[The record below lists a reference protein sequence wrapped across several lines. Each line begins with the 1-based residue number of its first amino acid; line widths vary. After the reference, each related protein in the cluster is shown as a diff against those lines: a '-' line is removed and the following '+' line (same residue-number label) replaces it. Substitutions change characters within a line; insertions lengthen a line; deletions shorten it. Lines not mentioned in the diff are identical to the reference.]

1 MKKIITTLALATATF
16 FTGHAQ
22 NTVCLG
28 NSITVCAGDPVTIDV
43 CGAGVGSGV
52 VSLNNPNSYNLG
64 DDDFT
69 PLINLGFNF
78 TFYGNTY
85 NQITVGDNG
94 VVSFNAANANGYCS
108 WVVDALPSNTASV
121 ENSILVPWQDLFG
134 PAGGTIY
141 YETIGTAPNRI
152 GVIYYDGL
160 SMFSTAC
167 QTPNQCYTGGI
178 LLYEGSNR
186 IETHISNKTTCASWG
201 SGTATHGVNN
211 IDGSVGQAV
220 PGRNNTVWT
229 AQNDAWEFV
238 PTSPTNYNIN
248 QIPYQIVTT
257 SNNNGIV
264 WEDTQGNSYPYNGG
278 TLNTNATADTVGYFL
293 SSSTC
298 GVGVGAVSDTAWVN
312 GLSISVAANGVDD
325 ECTQGI
331 GEASAIANGGDGPY
345 TYQWDDPGNQTGSIA
360 TGLFAGTYTVTATDD
375 NGCQA
380 STTVT
385 IGDNPI
391 SLSTTNTLVSCPGGS
406 DGTATVTIT
415 PTPASA
421 TYDWYDAGNQT
432 TQTATGLSAGT
443 YNVAVETAVGCQDT
457 ATVTIDEVPPISIN
471 VVNTSDVTCNSAS
484 DGTAT
489 IQVSDGTSPYTY
501 DWTGSTSTSASAT
514 DLSAGTTT
522 VTVTDDNGCTETV
535 DITIDEP
542 DALQITAMM
551 KDTIICEGDD
561 VTLEVQ
567 GSGGSSAYDFTW
579 TNNGTNVGSGNSI
592 VTTPTS
598 DNAEYCVTFSEQ
610 CGSPETDSCVTVR
623 FPDPVNPSINPS
635 TTGGCF
641 PVEVTFDNT
650 TNTNE
655 SIDYTVFDFNDGT
668 VDTVGGLD
676 AVVHEFGKGMHDV
689 TMQLTSDRGC
699 TYKTTF
705 TDLVEGFDYP
715 KAEFYVN
722 PNPATVFEPTVD
734 AFSQSGNDIISYQWI
749 ADGAEPSMS
758 TAKDPTFTYP
768 EEVENHDLFLVVEN
782 SNGCKDTL
790 KRVVRVQNDVIL
802 YAPNTFTP
810 DGDAFNET
818 WRVHIEGI
826 DVYDFELEIY
836 NRWGE
841 LIFESHDPD
850 GAWDGTYGG
859 NLVKDGTYIWK
870 IRAVDQENDNKY
882 EFKGFVNVLR

>member
-1 MKKIITTLALATATF
+1 MMNRILLLITPILLTF
-16 FTGHAQ
+16 SSFAQ
-22 NTVCLG
+22 NICLG
-28 NSITVCAGDPVTIDV
+28 TDETICAGDQVTLED
-43 CGAGVGSGV
+43 CGNFGAGSTGV
-52 VSLNNPNSYNLG
+52 PYTLASIPYSPDPFNTTNTVNLG
-64 DDDFT
+64 DDQFSGV
-69 PLINLGFNF
+69 INIGFNF
-78 TFYGNTY
+78 CFYGQTY
-85 NQITVGDNG
+85 NQLVISSNNY
-94 VVSFNAANANGYCS
+94 VSFDLANAGGYS
-108 WVVDALPSNTASV
+108 PWSTQAIPNVGANEAQ
-121 ENSILVPWQDLFG
+121 NAIMGPWQDVN
-134 PAGGTIY
+134 PSMGGTIS
-141 YETIGTAPNRI
+141 YETYGTAPNRRF
-152 GVIYYDGL
+152 VITWDAIP
-160 SMFSTAC
+160 MFSC
-167 QTPNQCYTGGI
+167 TGT
-178 LLYEGSNR
+178 LYSSQVKIFEGTNE
-186 IETHISNKTTCASWG
+186 IETHIVNKQVCPGWNGGLAV
-201 SGTATHGVNN
+201 HGVHSPGGTDALT
-211 IDGSVGQAV
+211 IA
-220 PGRNNTVWT
+220 GRNNTQWT
-229 AQNDAWEFV
+229 VANEGYLWTPQLNVEWV
-238 PTSPTNYNIN
+238 
-248 QIPYQIVTT
+248 
-257 SNNNGIV
+257 
-264 WEDTQGNSYPYNGG
+264 DTQGNTWPYTGP
-278 TLNTNATADTVGYFL
+278 TLTVTPVPTPPSDSVGYFL
-293 SSSTC
+293 QATDNC
-298 GVGVGAVSDTAWVN
+298 GASVGQSDTSWITVNQVNLAVN
-312 GLSISVAANGVDD
+312 GTDD
-325 ECTQGI
+325 QCTQGA
-331 GEASAIANGGDGPY
+331 GEATAIVSGGSNPY
-345 TYQWDDPGNQTGSIA
+345 SYQWDDPGNQTTQTA
-360 TGLFAGTYTVTATDD
+360 TGLFAGTYNVIVTDAV
-375 NGCQA
+375 GCQA
-380 STTVT
+380 NASVT
-385 IGDNPI
+385 ISDTPM

-421 TYDWYDAGNQT
+421 TYDWYDAGNQN

-457 ATVTIDEVPPISIN
+457 ATVTINEVPPISIS

-535 DITIDEP
+535 NITIDEP
-542 DALQITAMM
+542 NALQITAIT

-592 VTTPTS
+592 VITPTS
-598 DNAEYCVTFSEQ
+598 DNAEYCVTLSEQ

-623 FPDPVNPSINPS
+623 FPDPVNPTISPS

-668 VDTVGGLD
+668 VDTVGGLN

-749 ADGAEPSMS
+749 ANGAEPSMS

-768 EEVENHDLFLVVEN
+768 EEVANYDLYLVVEN

-790 KRVVRVQNDVIL
+790 KRIVRVQNDVII

-826 DVYDFELEIY
+826 DIYNFELEIY